1 MFNLKNCTTEG
12 AKNTQSDKGG
22 PQVLIKSN
30 LFTTG
35 KNGEVVLI
43 HDGTI
48 EWVEKILI
56 NMPFGDSQEYLN
68 LLYKEYEENP
78 SLYDFLSK
86 KEDNHCE
93 KLLPLR
99 AYYNYCRKHKVPIQT
114 VFPIIHLSSCNLE
127 FLLYINIITLKV
139 KTSLMCSKRSEWYHH
154 FISTVPIAQLS
165 DVYSLSNT
173 HLTNLVKTAYEAW
186 WEYIISDSDTLP
198 KNYVSPEELDFK
210 ELETALN
217 ERRKE
222 W

>member
-1 MFNLKNCTTEG
+1 MLNLKNVLLRG
-12 AKNTQSDKGG
+12 AKNTRLDKGE
-22 PQVLIKSN
+22 PRVLIKSN

-56 NMPFGDSQEYLN
+56 NMSSGDSQEYLN

-78 SLYDFLSK
+78 SLYDLLSK

-99 AYYNYCRKHKVPIQT
+99 AYYNYCRKHGVPIQT
-114 VFPIIHLSSCNLE
+114 VFPIIQLSNCNLG
-127 FLLYINIITLKV
+127 FLPYINIITLKV
-139 KTSLMCSKRSEWYHH
+139 KTSLMYSKRSEWYHH
-154 FISTVPIAQLS
+154 FISIVPIAQLG

-173 HLTNLVKTAYEAW
+173 HLTYLVKTAYEAW

-198 KNYVSPEELDFK
+198 NGYISPEELDFK

-217 ERRKE
+217 EGRKE